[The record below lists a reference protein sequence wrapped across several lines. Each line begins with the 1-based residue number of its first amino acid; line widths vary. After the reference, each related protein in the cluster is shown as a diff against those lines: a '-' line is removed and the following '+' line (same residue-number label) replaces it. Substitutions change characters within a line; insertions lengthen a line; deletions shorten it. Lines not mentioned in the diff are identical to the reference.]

1 MTINILTLFPKMFES
16 VFSDSIINRAKEKGI
31 VQINIHNLRDWTNDK
46 HKTVDDSPYG
56 GGAGMVMKVDVID
69 RALHDLK
76 IKNLKSE
83 IRNKLKFSKNK
94 NSKQISN
101 FDSYASNYQGKLPYV
116 VLLTPQGKKFNQKL
130 AQKLSKKDQVILV
143 CGHYEGFDERVRKLV
158 DEQISIGDY
167 VLTGGEIPAMVI
179 TDTIA
184 RLAPN
189 VLGKSESHQIDS
201 FSMENMV
208 ESKTIKSKIKNCLEY
223 PQYTRPEKYSPVSK
237 KFKNRLTVPKVLLGG
252 NHEEIKKWRID
263 KSLNREK

>member
-83 IRNKLKFSKNK
+83 IRNKFKFSKK
-94 NSKQISN
+94 NSKQVSN
-101 FDSYASNYQGKLPYV
+101 FKNQLPHI
-116 VLLTPQGKKFNQKL
+116 VLLTPQGKRFDQKL
-130 AQKLSKKDQVILV
+130 AQKLSKKKQLILV

-208 ESKTIKSKIKNCLEY
+208 ESKTIKSRIKNCLEY